1 VKADGNQ
8 QWLQSKLF
16 HALYDSTAD
25 TFFQNS
31 IVRVAPKSAEHTF
44 MERLLSDLRQHPLAW
59 AFLQP
64 VNGEEVTDYY
74 DVIKKP
80 MGKPELI
87 L

>member
-1 VKADGNQ
+1 M
-8 QWLQSKLF
+8 
-16 HALYDSTAD
+16 
-25 TFFQNS
+25 
-31 IVRVAPKSAEHTF
+31 APKSAEHRF
-44 MERLLSDLRQHPLAW
+44 MERLLSDLQQQPLAW